1 MKKSLLILLVFVLL
15 ISGCIG
21 GIGEGPIATNGIII
35 KDFSFDY
42 SPIYAKEQV
51 GLTIELQN
59 VGEERG
65 ELKKVTVYGVDYK
78 GGSSSELSWG
88 LPGETFTMD
97 ASHSDFPENPLFPPD
112 PTTGFEGDIWYY
124 SWLPQAP
131 TRIRTLTDYT
141 FDVRVQYSYSTTY
154 TGTIRI
160 INDNYLRTLS
170 NDEREKLV
178 KQGGVVESSITG
190 GPLSISGTSGRH
202 FIVRSSSSDKRDMKF
217 KVINVGSG
225 FPYDDVNSNDI
236 IDTSELHVV
245 RVGSP
250 IPNDFITCTKSK
262 IKLSRGKDG
271 ILPCTI
277 IVPGTGDVINK
288 MDKKFS
294 ITLFYEYYVDGKTS
308 ITVNPTYD
316 EGTLTPTTSP
326 VPETTTPTTPGT
338 ECTTDRSCCQS
349 FGGPCDTSASC
360 VSGFCSCGTGSPC
373 PL

>member
-1 MKKSLLILLVFVLL
+1 
-15 ISGCIG
+15 
-21 GIGEGPIATNGIII
+21 
-35 KDFSFDY
+35 
-42 SPIYAKEQV
+42 
-51 GLTIELQN
+51 
-59 VGEERG
+59 
-65 ELKKVTVYGVDYK
+65 
-78 GGSSSELSWG
+78 
-88 LPGETFTMD
+88 
-97 ASHSDFPENPLFPPD
+97 
-112 PTTGFEGDIWYY
+112 
-124 SWLPQAP
+124 
-131 TRIRTLTDYT
+131 
-141 FDVRVQYSYSTTY
+141 
-154 TGTIRI
+154 
-160 INDNYLRTLS
+160 
-170 NDEREKLV
+170 
-178 KQGGVVESSITG
+178 
-190 GPLSISGTSGRH
+190 
-202 FIVRSSSSDKRDMKF
+202 
-217 KVINVGSG
+217 VINVGSG